1 MPETATSNYNEN
13 ILPSVVDCS
22 IQRIVKDKE
31 DCASIPTRSTKSNT
45 QIADYKQ
52 QKRQHFYL
60 VVSNSKNKVKHVGQ
74 KGRPFNPKGKGRLAL
89 NFIHKIRGLWWSLK
103 YLNVPTK
110 LYVSPSKSLNEKNIC
125 NLRNS
130 EIPNYVT
137 YEGKHLKSNCSSVNK
152 NVINK
157 NNHSCNTLQNL
168 RVNNLLRI
176 IVGQLNVNSI
186 RNKFDV
192 LCDMFKQK
200 IDILLLFGTKIDD
213 TFPLAQFC
221 VEGYF
226 TPYRLDRTC
235 KGGLYCCM

>member
-52 QKRQHFYL
+52 QKSQHFYL
-60 VVSNSKNKVKHVGQ
+60 VVSNSKIKVKHVGQ
-74 KGRPFNPKGKGRLAL
+74 KGLPFNPKGKDRLAL

-137 YEGKHLKSNCSSVNK
+137 YEGKHLESNCSRVNK
-152 NVINK
+152 NGINK
-157 NNHSCNTLQNL
+157 NDNSCNTLQKL
-168 RVNNLLRI
+168 RVNNPLII
-176 IVGQLNVNSI
+176 IVGQLNINCI
-186 RNKFDV
+186 RKKSGDLWNI
-192 LCDMFKQK
+192 FK
-200 IDILLLFGTKIDD
+200 
-213 TFPLAQFC
+213 
-221 VEGYF
+221 
-226 TPYRLDRTC
+226 
-235 KGGLYCCM
+235 